1 MMSGQALI
9 GLLYD
14 RRYSDAGWMMEIL
27 AAALLTVPFEIAIQ
41 SFQALGMPKLLSNII
56 AIRLATLFLITPI
69 GFHFFGLPG
78 ALWGIALSSF
88 SGLPPIIFYMA
99 KYDLLDIKK
108 ELLLLPMILVG
119 MIMGKAFNFTVG
131 Y

>member
-1 MMSGQALI
+1 
-9 GLLYD
+9 
-14 RRYSDAGWMMEIL
+14 
-27 AAALLTVPFEIAIQ
+27 
-41 SFQALGMPKLLSNII
+41 
-56 AIRLATLFLITPI
+56 
-69 GFHFFGLPG
+69 
-78 ALWGIALSSF
+78 LSSY

-99 KYDLLDIKK
+99 KYGLLDIKK